1 MSGIYG
7 IYRYDGA
14 PVAGDCLER
23 MRSAMAYYGPH
34 GGGSKIEGPL
44 AMGHMLLEIDPE
56 DRYEKQPVEGRRG
69 LIVSAA
75 RLDNRDDLLEA
86 FQIPADSRDKTPD
99 GHLVSLAFDRWGEG
113 LATHLQGDWALA
125 GWDRRECKLL
135 LARDAFGSGAL
146 YFHEGKGFVAFA
158 SSLKALLA
166 IPGVAREP
174 DPLRLAEVLVSWQH
188 DAGLTAYKSFHR
200 LVWAHSLTVKT
211 DGHTLR
217 RCYWS
222 PEGRDLLRYRRDED
236 YEDAFLEHY
245 TRAVQGCLRTGKPVA
260 SQLSGGRDSGSVTSI
275 AAQLLAGQGRELTAY
290 TSVPCFPPDGARK
303 SREGNEWDRA
313 HGTAMLAGPNV
324 RHVAVDAAGYGVIQA
339 IEHHLLVHDGPS
351 HAAGNHFWIQ
361 AITELA
367 ARSGAGVLLTGQMG
381 NGTVSWTGNGS
392 ALLALLQRRPRLA
405 WQLFLHADAKPWRAL
420 KRQIL
425 RPAVTPIRRWVRRQ
439 RSPDSQP
446 WRAYSALNPTMATE
460 LDIDGRMRT
469 AGYDPTFT
477 FAPQEDLRLRFFG
490 PDRTVGGDLW
500 SEIGAMH
507 ALSVRDP
514 TCNLAMIEFLLRVP
528 DTQYYRQGEGSSL
541 LRRTFRD
548 RIPEEVLNG
557 SRKGLQSADL
567 GHRVLNELPAMR
579 RCLDAFEGNPAASE
593 FLDMPLLRKCLE
605 DLVKSVDP
613 DTTRA
618 AGSILLRGLGV
629 GLFLCRF

>member
-14 PVAGDCLER
+14 PVSRECLER

-34 GGGSKIEGPL
+34 AGESKIDGSL
-44 AMGHMLLEIDPE
+44 AIGHLLLETDPE
-56 DRYEKQPVEGRRG
+56 DRFEKQPVEGRRG

-75 RLDNRDDLLEA
+75 RLDNRDDLLEIL
-86 FQIPADSRDKTPD
+86 QIPANRRAETPD
-99 GHLVSLAFDRWGEG
+99 GHLVSLAFDRWGEE
-113 LATHLQGDWALA
+113 LVTHVQGDWALA
-125 GWDRRECKLL
+125 GWDRHERKLF

-166 IPGVAREP
+166 IPGVVREP

-188 DAGLTAYKSFHR
+188 DADLTAYKGFHR
-200 LVWAHSLTVKT
+200 LVWAHSVTVEQ

-217 RCYWS
+217 RRYWS
-222 PEGRDLLRYRRDED
+222 PEGRELLRYRRDED

-245 TRAVQGCLRTGKPVA
+245 TRAVRDCLRTCMPVA

-290 TSVPCFPPDGARK
+290 TSVPCFPTDGARK

-313 HGTAMLAGPNV
+313 HGTATLAGSNV
-324 RHVAVDAAGYGVIQA
+324 RHIAVDASGHGVIQG
-339 IEHHLLVHDGPS
+339 IEHHLAVHDGPS

-405 WQLFLHADAKPWRAL
+405 WQSFLHADANPWHTL

-425 RPAVTPIRRWVRRQ
+425 RPAVTPIRRWARRL

-446 WRAYSALNPTMATE
+446 WRAYSALNPAMATK
-460 LDIDGRMRT
+460 LDIDGRMR
-469 AGYDPTFT
+469 AERYDPTFT
-477 FAPQEDLRLRFFG
+477 FSAHEDLRPRFFG
-490 PDRTVGGDLW
+490 ADRTVGADLW

-528 DTQYYRQGEGSSL
+528 DTQYYRVGNGSSL
-541 LRRTFRD
+541 LRRTFRGRLPD
-548 RIPEEVLNG
+548 EVLNA

-579 RCLDAFEGNPAASE
+579 QCLDVLGANSAASE
-593 FLDMPLLRKCLE
+593 FLDIPLLRKCLD
-605 DLVKSVDP
+605 DLVTCVDP
-613 DTTRA
+613 ETTRA